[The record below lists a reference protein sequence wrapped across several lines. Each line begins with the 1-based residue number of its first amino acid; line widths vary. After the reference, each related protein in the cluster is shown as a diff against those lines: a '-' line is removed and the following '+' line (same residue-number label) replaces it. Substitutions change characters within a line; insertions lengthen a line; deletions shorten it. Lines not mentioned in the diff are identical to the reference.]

1 MSKRWK
7 KPVFLIDN
15 GHGIDTAGKES
26 PDASLGLLDSPYY
39 FREYAYAREIAC
51 GLVDVL
57 TLSGVTAHLLVPE
70 LEDISLQERTRR
82 IKAYCRKYGTENVV
96 VVSIHVNAAKSDRKW
111 HDARGWCCYTSPG
124 KTASDDLATCLYEA
138 AEDELVKRSY
148 GHPYGNTFG
157 PGKQKPIRS
166 DWSDGDPDHE
176 AKFWML
182 TQHPATAVLSE
193 NMFQDTKADVA
204 WLLTDEGKGAIINL
218 HLEGILNYIKTS
230 GRWPG
235 ALTAA

>member
-1 MSKRWK
+1 MIINEPRL
-7 KPVFLIDN
+7 VVDN
-15 GHGIDTAGKES
+15 GHGIDTHGKES
-26 PDASLGLLDSPYY
+26 PDASLGLIDSPYY
-39 FREYAYAREIAC
+39 FREYAYTREIAS
-51 GLVDVL
+51 GLTSL
-57 TLSGVTAHLLVPE
+57 AYFSGVPAELLVPE
-70 LEDISLQERTRR
+70 LEDIPLRERTDR
-82 IKAYCRKYGTENVV
+82 IKALCRKYGTENIIVL
-96 VVSIHVNAAKSDRKW
+96 SIHVNAAKSDRQW

-124 KTASDDLATCLYEA
+124 RTSSDEFADCLYAA

-157 PGKQKPIRS
+157 PGRQKPIRS
-166 DWSDGDPDHE
+166 DWSDGDPDQE

-204 WLLTDEGKGAIINL
+204 WLLSDEGKGAIMNL
-218 HLEGILNYIKTS
+218 HLEGVLNYIKTS

-235 ALTAA
+235 FLN